1 MRSFLLFVFGCC
13 LVLQSVEAQ
22 EKPVRPL
29 KNVIL
34 MIPDGTSAPVVTLS
48 RWVKMGRKSVNG
60 PGLNIDP
67 WFCGFVKS
75 YNSDSPIGDSAP
87 TGSAYATGQ
96 LSQTGFVA
104 TYPPASP
111 GFDLISIDPKRSWHP
126 MLTVLEA
133 AKMQGKRTGLIV
145 TCQFPHA
152 TPADFSA
159 HTPNRGD
166 YDGIA
171 RQMVH
176 NRLNVVFGGGTQYLS
191 PLKRKDKLDLTQELK
206 ARNYRYFTNANM
218 LKQITAADT
227 LAWGCFAP
235 IDLPYVIDQKTDTIP
250 SLAEMTSKALEILS
264 SGKNGFFLMVEGSKV
279 DWAAHDNHAEKM
291 VSEFLAFDD
300 AVKVAIDFAKKDGN
314 TAVVICPDHGNSGIS
329 IGNKKS
335 DHGYDRMNLD
345 SLINLKKPQYIGFTT
360 GGHTGEDV
368 FLAVYH
374 PDNNR
379 PTGVVQNTAI
389 NRYLQD
395 LLGIPSLDA
404 LSEKQFVIDTVAL
417 AGLRW
422 EYFDEVKMV
431 PGKTKTDT
439 ITDRSIRI
447 YPDKKSK
454 QKMLVLQP
462 DTDYIT
468 VFEKGKETGRKPLS
482 GLVVYIDNKDLK
494 KAFKHIFMPGD
505 IKEIV
510 KIFQQ

>member
-1 MRSFLLFVFGCC
+1 MKSFLLVVFACC
-13 LVLQSVEAQ
+13 LVFQAAEAQ

-48 RWVKMGRKSVNG
+48 RWVKMGRKSVKG

-87 TGSAYATGQ
+87 TGSAYATGH

-104 TYPPASP
+104 TYPPANP
-111 GFDLISIDPKRSWHP
+111 GFDLIAIDPKRSWHP

-133 AKMQGKRTGLIV
+133 AKMQGKRTGLVV

-159 HTPNRGD
+159 HTPNRSD

-176 NRLNVVFGGGTQYLS
+176 NRLNVVFGGGAQYLS
-191 PLKRKDKLDLTQELK
+191 PIKRKDKLDLTQELK
-206 ARNYRYFTNANM
+206 ARNYRYFTHANV
-218 LKQITAADT
+218 LKQLTAADT

-235 IDLPYVIDQKTDTIP
+235 NDLPYVADLKTDTIP
-250 SLAEMTSKALEILS
+250 SIAEMTAKAIEILS

-279 DWAAHDNHAEKM
+279 DWAAHDNNAAKM

-300 AVKVAIDFAKKDGN
+300 AVKVALDFAKKDGN
-314 TAVVICPDHGNSGIS
+314 TAVIICPDHGNSGIS
-329 IGNKKS
+329 LGNKNS
-335 DHGYDRMNLD
+335 DHGYDAMNLD
-345 SLINLKKPQYIGFTT
+345 SLINLKNPRYIGFTT

-374 PDNNR
+374 PDNER
-379 PTGVVQNTAI
+379 PTGVVQNTDI
-389 NRYLQD
+389 NGYMQD
-395 LLGIPSLDA
+395 LLGISSLDA
-404 LSEKQFVIDTVAL
+404 LSAGQFVIDTLAL
-417 AGLRW
+417 AGLKW
-422 EYFDEVKMV
+422 EYFDEQKIV
-431 PGKTKTDT
+431 PGQAKNDT
-439 ITDRSIRI
+439 LHERLIRI

-454 QKMLVLQP
+454 QRMAVLRP
-462 DTDYIT
+462 GTDYIT
-468 VFEKGKETGRKPLS
+468 FYQKGKETGRKPLN
-482 GLVVYIDNKDLK
+482 GLIVNIDSKSTASPFRHFFIPANIRK
-494 KAFKHIFMPGD
+494 FF
-505 IKEIV
+505 
-510 KIFQQ
+510 